1 MFKGLS
7 CNISLDQIDLDI
19 DEPKKKVTNN
29 SVNSKKFTKDEKKIT
44 KVTKVNDIESNKQ
57 IPILSN
63 SCNKYSKV
71 EEKHTEDDDIELGIQ
86 KSNISVNDK
95 KTKNFT

>member
-44 KVTKVNDIESNKQ
+44 KGKNTKKQ
-57 IPILSN
+57 LPYN
-63 SCNKYSKV
+63 NNTK
-71 EEKHTEDDDIELGIQ
+71 TQ
-86 KSNISVNDK
+86 KTPTNPPK
-95 KTKNFT
+95 